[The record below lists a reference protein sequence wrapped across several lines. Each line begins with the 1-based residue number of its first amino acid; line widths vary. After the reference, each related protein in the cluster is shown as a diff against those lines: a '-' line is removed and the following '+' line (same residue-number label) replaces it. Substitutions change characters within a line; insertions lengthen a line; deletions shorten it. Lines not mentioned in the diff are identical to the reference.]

1 MAIIKKIPIVGE
13 LLTDILLGLLIAIV
27 TSLALWGWDK
37 LDIFGAKREMQ
48 HKFVMETLEKER
60 QAGDD
65 EYRKWLES
73 VKEHDVGR
81 YEYLRLELGLV

>member
-1 MAIIKKIPIVGE
+1 LVGE
-13 LLTDILLGLLIAIV
+13 LLTDIILGLLIAIV

-37 LDIFGAKREMQ
+37 LDIFGARKEMQ
-48 HKFVMETLEKER
+48 HKFVMEMLEKER
-60 QAGDD
+60 QAGDG

-73 VKEHDVGR
+73 VKEHDAVR